1 MNQTDSFTTRVENYT
16 RRVLPLA
23 HGHQQKAVS
32 DFLLALL
39 LTKSCVQAS
48 LARCFDNFEAATR
61 RLSRLLHNERLE
73 NEALALAH
81 ARALVAQL
89 PLDGV
94 LRLMLDWT
102 SEGSQ
107 HLLVAQLLIGRRAI
121 PLFWRAYADGQL
133 KDRMKKYE
141 RELVTTLV
149 TEVLASICRRRLLL
163 LADRGFADV
172 DFFALLDQLGVAFLI
187 RTKASVKVLVEDR
200 WQRLEALGWR
210 KNLRRRALGRLWY
223 NASDPRRYFVYQ
235 SRARNQQGR
244 WETWHLIGN
253 RPLSAQLAAAEY
265 ARRMCGEEA
274 FRDAKRL
281 LGFADAQIADL
292 QAWARMFAL
301 VALAMSLLY
310 AVAMHWLAQ
319 PKWRNWLRL
328 ITTRRRSRR
337 ELSLLN
343 AALKLLFK
351 DQCFVRWL
359 DLPPKF
365 NLEAHL

>member
-1 MNQTDSFTTRVENYT
+1 MNQTDSLTTRVINYT
-16 RRVLPLA
+16 RRVLPQA

-39 LTKSCVQAS
+39 LTQSCVQAS
-48 LARCFDNFEAATR
+48 LARCFDNFEAAAR
-61 RLSRLLHNERLE
+61 RLSRLLHNERIE
-73 NEALALAH
+73 NEALSLAH

-89 PLDGV
+89 PLDGFV
-94 LRLMLDWT
+94 RLMLDWT

-107 HLLVAQLLIGRRAI
+107 HLLVAQLLIGRRAV
-121 PLFWRAYADGQL
+121 PLFWRAYADGQR

-149 TEVLASICRRRLLL
+149 TEVLASVSRRRLLL

-172 DFFALLDQLGVAFLI
+172 DFFAFLDELGVAFLI
-187 RTKASVKVLVEDR
+187 RTKSSVKVFVEDR
-200 WQRLEALGWR
+200 WQRLECLRWR

-223 NASDPRRYFVYQ
+223 NASDPRRYFVSQ
-235 SRARNQQGR
+235 SRTRNKQSR

-265 ARRMCGEEA
+265 ARRMCGEEG

-292 QAWARMFAL
+292 QAWCRMFAL
-301 VALAMSLLY
+301 VALAMALLY
-310 AVAMHWLAQ
+310 GVAMHWLAQ
-319 PKWRNWLRL
+319 PKWRSWLRL
-328 ITTRRRSRR
+328 ITSRRCSRR
-337 ELSLLN
+337 EVSLLF
-343 AALKLLFK
+343 ATLMLLFK
-351 DQCFVRWL
+351 DQCFAQWL